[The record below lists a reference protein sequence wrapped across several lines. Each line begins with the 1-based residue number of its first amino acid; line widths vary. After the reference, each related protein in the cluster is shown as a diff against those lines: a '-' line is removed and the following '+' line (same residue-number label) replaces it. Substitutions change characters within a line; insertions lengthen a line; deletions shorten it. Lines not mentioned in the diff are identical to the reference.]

1 MEEIRKIPSAV
12 TTPQPVGSSHS
23 KKPGENRD
31 EFRDVLE
38 RQRRRPDPPAPPP
51 EPEEEPEPEPE
62 MPAGETPEEPAGDG
76 ELGRLLDRRA

>member
-38 RQRRRPDPPAPPP
+38 REQRRPEPP
-51 EPEEEPEPEPE
+51 EPPAEPESESEETEAPDEE
-62 MPAGETPEEPAGDG
+62 RPAGVEADR

>member
-23 KKPGENRD
+23 KKPGENRE

-38 RQRRRPDPPAPPP
+38 REGRQPEPPAPPA
-51 EPEEEPEPEPE
+51 EPEAKPEDEGTPVV
-62 MPAGETPEEPAGDG
+62 ETPGAPEEDR